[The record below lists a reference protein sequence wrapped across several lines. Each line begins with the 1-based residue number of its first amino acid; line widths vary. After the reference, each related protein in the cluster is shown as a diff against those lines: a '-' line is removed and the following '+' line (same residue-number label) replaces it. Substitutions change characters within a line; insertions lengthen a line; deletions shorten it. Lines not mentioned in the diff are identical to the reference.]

1 MNNRYSLDRGIKQ
14 SGLTLVELLIAIVV
28 AVIVGLAVFSILYT
42 TYHSRAISEKLTGRA
57 DRTLLMK
64 EALEHTVTNAG
75 YTAYTSSAGTTT
87 ACAPNVS
94 AIYPAVPTSATL
106 SNLSTTTVG
115 WSVDSGGSCTRS
127 CQGTFTVSGNVAAWT
142 VSGGSVCGQSNNSN
156 TAIFPVGTGWELSIE
171 PDTSCLG
178 PAFNT
183 TAPAVVATN
192 ISSQDSG
199 TKPVEVS
206 ACLFNLQGQ

>member
-1 MNNRYSLDRGIKQ
+1 MMNHNSLNRIENQ

-28 AVIVGLAVFSILYT
+28 AAIVGLAVFSILYT
-42 TYHSRAISEKLTGRA
+42 MYHSRAISEKLTGRA
-57 DRTLLMK
+57 DRALLMK

-75 YTAYTSSAGTTT
+75 YTAYTTSNGTTT
-87 ACAPNVS
+87 ACVPNVP

-115 WSVDSGGSCTRS
+115 WTVDSGGSCTS

-142 VSGGSVCGQSNNSN
+142 ISGGSVCGQSNNSN
-156 TAIFPVGTGWELSIE
+156 MAVFPVGTGWELSIE